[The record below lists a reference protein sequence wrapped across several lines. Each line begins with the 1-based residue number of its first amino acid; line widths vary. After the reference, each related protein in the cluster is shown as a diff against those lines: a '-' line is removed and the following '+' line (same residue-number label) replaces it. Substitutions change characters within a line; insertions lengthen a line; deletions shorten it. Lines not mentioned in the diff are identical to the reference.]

1 MLLGARVRSPLL
13 TLVAV
18 LVGVLVLGAAAP
30 PPPTPPP
37 SPGGRVLG
45 ELLAPRAAPDLPGTT
60 YREFTTTLPDPRGGP
75 VRGDVV
81 EVDLTSPAVR
91 VDLLT
96 PPTVAAV
103 ATVPALAARA
113 DAVAAVNGGFF
124 DEGGTGAPVGI
135 EIVDGAPRSS
145 GVPVGR
151 RPAPPVPPGEP
162 ADTVVGVDADGLAH
176 LARARFHGRLRAGGR
191 TVPLAGLDGYAVP
204 VDGVGV
210 FDPAWGDTPRGPTTC
225 GSDTD
230 PDAGCSADALEVRIA
245 GGRVVGVGRPG
256 AGRLPDGTVA
266 LVGRD
271 RGASAL
277 RGLAA
282 GTPVSV
288 DYGFDALGAPPLR
301 VAVGALPLARD
312 GRVLPGLQDT
322 ERAPR
327 TAVGL
332 STDGRRLWLVTVDGR
347 QDASIGTTLAELGRL
362 LTDLGAPVAASLDGG
377 GSTTMVRRG
386 RDEALAVVNSPSADP
401 LRAVTDAL
409 AVLPR

>member
-1 MLLGARVRSPLL
+1 VGASGRWRPVRLAGLLAA
-13 TLVAV
+13 AV
-18 LVGVLVLGAAAP
+18 LALGAAAP
-30 PPPTPPP
+30 DPPPPD
-37 SPGGRVLG
+37 GRVLD
-45 ELLAPRAAPDLPGTT
+45 ELLTPRAAPDLPGTT

-75 VRGDVV
+75 IRGDVV

-96 PPTVAAV
+96 PPVVAAV
-103 ATVPALAARA
+103 ATVPELAARA
-113 DAVAAVNGGFF
+113 GAVAAVNGGFF
-124 DEGGTGAPVGI
+124 DQGGTGAPVGVQV
-135 EIVDGAPRSS
+135 VDGALRSS
-145 GVPVGR
+145 GVPAGR
-151 RPAPPVPPGEP
+151 RPAPPAPPGEDP
-162 ADTVVGVDADGLAH
+162 DTVVGVDAAGRAH
-176 LARARFHGRLRAGGR
+176 LARVAQRGRAVAGDR
-191 TVPLAGLDGYAVP
+191 EVPLAGLDGYAVP

-210 FDPAWGDTPRGPTTC
+210 FDAAWGDAPRRRTTC

-230 PDAGCSADALEVRIA
+230 PRAPCSTEVLEVRVA
-245 GGRVVGVGRPG
+245 DGRVVATGAPG
-256 AGRLPDGTVA
+256 GDRLPPGTLA

-271 RGASAL
+271 RGARVL
-277 RGLAA
+277 RGLAV
-282 GTPVSV
+282 GTAVTVERTV
-288 DYGFDALGAPPLR
+288 DAIGSPPLR

-312 GRVLPGLQDT
+312 GRALPGLQDT

-332 STDGRRLWLVTVDGR
+332 ARDGGRLWLVTVDGR
-347 QDASIGTTLAELGRL
+347 QDASIGTTLAELARL

-386 RDEALAVVNSPSADP
+386 SGEGLGVVNSPSVDP